1 LANTKSAEKRARQA
15 AVRAQR
21 NRAQRSRMKTA
32 IKKVL
37 RAKTAE
43 EATAAFRESAA
54 LLDRYATRRL
64 IHPNKAARQKS
75 RLARHVKALGGTP

>member
-1 LANTKSAEKRARQA
+1 
-15 AVRAQR
+15 
-21 NRAQRSRMKTA
+21 MKTA

-37 RAKTAE
+37 QAKEAD
-43 EATAAFRESAA
+43 EATAAYRESAA

-75 RLARHVKALGGTP
+75 RLAKYVKAVGGTP